1 MEEEKQSEA
10 IEETKVEEDINP
22 TPYRNPNRNLMDKE
36 EDKTET
42 ATEQKDTSA
51 EATPEERTETVEDKV
66 YKKRY
71 DDLKRHYD
79 STINKNKDEILKLKK
94 QVEDASKRY
103 VPPKS
108 KEELDA
114 WRKEY
119 PDVYDAVKQIAYEQ
133 ADEKSKEV
141 NNKLT
146 ELEKRQAEVL
156 RQKAEVELAR
166 AHPDFS
172 ALRES
177 QDFHDWASTQDST
190 IQSWLYDNVDNS
202 KLVIRAIDLY
212 KMDRGMTDK
221 PAPKSKNNDAAKAVT
236 KTKSGDQKTEK
247 KTWKLSE
254 IQKMKPFEFDK
265 YEKEIDLARKEGRIV
280 QG

>member
-10 IEETKVEEDINP
+10 IEETKSVEEDTAP
-22 TPYRNPNRNLMDKE
+22 TPYQNPNRNLMDKAE
-36 EDKTET
+36 EQAET
-42 ATEQKDTSA
+42 ATEQKDTSE
-51 EATPEERTETVEDKV
+51 EATPEERTVTVEDKV

-79 STINKNKDEILKLKK
+79 STLNKSKDEILKLKK
-94 QVEDASKRY
+94 IAENASKRY

-141 NNKLT
+141 NSKLT

-202 KLVIRAIDLY
+202 KLVVRAIDLY
-212 KMDRGMTDK
+212 KMDRGMTEK
-221 PAPKSKNNDAAKAVT
+221 SAPKSKKDDAAKAVT

-247 KTWKLSE
+247 RTWKLSE
-254 IQKMKPFEFDK
+254 IQRMRPSEFDR
-265 YEKEIDLARKEGRIV
+265 YEKEINN
-280 QG
+280 